1 MAVSTSS
8 RSAERGESPA
18 HARVKLERAAPA
30 PVKPEG
36 AAPAPVKPTP
46 PGRARVGEIQR
57 ARIVAA
63 MGALVRERGAGG
75 VSVAHVVAR
84 SGVSRRTFYELF
96 DDREDCF
103 LAAFD
108 IAVARAAESVIPAY
122 GAADRWRERVR
133 GAMEAGLVFLD
144 EKPELGYLCIV
155 GALAS
160 GPRALERRTQVVR
173 ALVDVVH
180 EGRRESGAARCPD
193 RLVAE
198 GVVGAV
204 LSVIHARLVEQSAT
218 APRPSKPLVGLLNPL
233 MGMIVLPYLG
243 AAATEREL
251 RRPAPRARRPAAPR
265 TDPLRELDMRLTY
278 RTVRV
283 LLAIASQPASSNRQ
297 VATAAGIA
305 DQGQISKLL
314 ARLYA
319 LGLIQ
324 NDGGDHAK
332 GEANAWSLTPR
343 GNDITHTIQI
353 QTG

>member
-1 MAVSTSS
+1 VVAVAS
-8 RSAERGESPA
+8 RNGGGAIDRAISAD
-18 HARVKLERAAPA
+18 
-30 PVKPEG
+30 EG
-36 AAPAPVKPTP
+36 

-108 IAVARAAESVIPAY
+108 IAVARAAECVTPAY
-122 GAADRWRERVR
+122 GAAVRWRERVR
-133 GAMEAGLVFLD
+133 GALEAGLVFLD
-144 EKPELGYLCIV
+144 EEPELGYLWIV

-160 GPRALERRTQVVR
+160 GPRGLERRTQVVR
-173 ALVDVVH
+173 GLVDVVH
-180 EGRRESGAARCPD
+180 EGRRESRAARRPD

-204 LSVIHARLVEQSAT
+204 LSVIHARLVEQAVST
-218 APRPSKPLVGLLNPL
+218 SRPSRSLAGLLNPL

-251 RRPAPRARRPAAPR
+251 RRPTPRTRRPAAPR
-265 TDPLRELDMRLTY
+265 ADPLRELDMRLTY

-283 LLAIASQPASSNRQ
+283 LLAIASQPSSSNRQ

-314 ARLYA
+314 ARLYT

-324 NDGGDHAK
+324 NAGGDHAK

-343 GNDITHTIQI
+343 GNDVTHTIQI